1 MLLKAL
7 YAPVLFFLFS
17 SFCFART
24 IEAGDAGSF
33 YDAINSAHKDES
45 VNSIVLAKG
54 DYFLPYRVIIKR
66 DNLRIIGKAGPTKT
80 RLKGKGMSSS
90 SSADVLFDI
99 SGTGVYISGVTLEG
113 VGNHLIQVRA
123 EENADE
129 FHLSNCV
136 LRDAYEQLFKVSG
149 KKDGSYSDR
158 GIIENCTFEYSKGE
172 GPQFYIGGIDA
183 HRSRSWVVR
192 NNTFRNIA
200 SPSKRVAE
208 HAIHFWNDSSENIVQ
223 GNTIINCD
231 RGIGFGLGAG
241 GIQNFGGLIEDNL
254 IIHTERSHNFAD
266 VGIALESSPA
276 TRVLNNTVLLFSK
289 YPNAIEYRF
298 ATTQNVVISGNKV
311 NRKIKARNGAR
322 AQLIEN
328 KFIN

>member
-7 YAPVLFFLFS
+7 YVPVVFFLLS
-17 SFCFART
+17 ALCFGRT
-24 IEAGDAGSF
+24 IEVHNTDSF
-33 YDAINSAHKDES
+33 YDAIYAAHKDEL
-45 VNSIVLAKG
+45 VDSITLEKG
-54 DYFLPYRVIIKR
+54 DYFLPFRVNIKR
-66 DNLRIIGKAGPTKT
+66 DNLRIIGKAGPTNT
-80 RLKGKGMSSS
+80 RLHGKGMSYSS
-90 SSADVLFDI
+90 SPEVLFDI
-99 SGTGVYISGVTLEG
+99 SGSGVHISGVTLQE
-113 VGNHLIQVRA
+113 VSNHLIQVRA
-123 EENADE
+123 EANADE

-158 GIIENCTFEYSKGE
+158 GIIENCIFEYSKGV

-200 SPSKRVAE
+200 SPSKKVAE
-208 HAIHFWNDSSENIVQ
+208 HAIHFWDDSSDNIVQ
-223 GNTIINCD
+223 GNTITNCD

-311 NRKIKARNGAR
+311 NRKIKARNGAN
-322 AQLIEN
+322 AQVIEN
-328 KFIN
+328 IFVN